1 MSQTHALW
9 GFLGSEMHTM
19 HPGAIS
25 KIITY
30 NFPIHLDTMIGL
42 MVERC
47 LTFQGGT
54 LEEIV

>member
-1 MSQTHALW
+1 
-9 GFLGSEMHTM
+9 M

-25 KIITY
+25 KIIMY

-42 MVERC
+42 MVVRC

-54 LEEIV
+54 LEEKVYQGF

>member
-1 MSQTHALW
+1 
-9 GFLGSEMHTM
+9 M
-19 HPGAIS
+19 HPEAIS